1 VIRWSTFRL
10 KRQASLPSPEWP
22 FPDRIV
28 AECRSE
34 EVLTDY
40 PRTRENARLTEN
52 QFKEGVSLA
61 SQRDATQAQAMK
73 AQARLLE
80 ASLDYLM
87 SRDELNRVLGAS
99 AK

>member
-1 VIRWSTFRL
+1 MPFRGSANRL
-10 KRQASLPSPEWP
+10 SAHE
-22 FPDRIV
+22 
-28 AECRSE
+28 
-34 EVLTDY
+34 
-40 PRTRENARLTEN
+40 ENARLTEN

-73 AQARLLE
+73 AQARLPE